1 MAEDFRARMA
11 AVQELAALHVEAGV
25 GYHQSRGE
33 AVRSRSLSKAAGG
46 GWDVRPYEAYNAAV
60 LHAQATERGVAEG
73 SMEFVTPA
81 QARRMGAGDVGVGES
96 DRYLVETA
104 DRRGIAIGLAGR
116 PAVLQRPPAYLVLH
130 VASQTDLG
138 AVGDPRCGGGD
149 EGREVAAAALVGWVV
164 EAVGERVL
172 GVAFGGSGRMPER
185 ARFEGPGAWASAV
198 VGEVGRV
205 VSESPGVHAEVRLA
219 RLERG
224 AVRKHNAGIRRSKG
238 GRVSIGSAEAS
249 ELLAESVSGLYRRA
263 VGVVERRRGVRVDF
277 ERPLARASYDSVG
290 RCLRPRGLRTF
301 GPDGPGARER
311 FYREVL
317 VDLVEA
323 AGDAA
328 EREAGARASG
338 SGGDRAEGLALVS
351 AVGGSLPGLDHRPR
365 FGADERSAR
374 AGLVGAVAARVLVE
388 GAGLEFVPRAG
399 GEEVDR
405 VQARVVRREGL
416 RSLCSDGVNVGQWL
430 AEARERERARSSGR
444 SLEVG
449 VGAVADREDVE
460 RGARAGDREEGRGV
474 EQPSLW

>member
-25 GYHQSRGE
+25 GYHQSGGE
-33 AVRSRSLSKAAGG
+33 SVRSRSLSKAPGG

-73 SMEFVTPA
+73 PMEFVTPV
-81 QARRMGAGDVGVGES
+81 QARRMGAGDVDVGEA

-104 DRRGIAIGLAGR
+104 DRRGIAIGLAGK

-130 VASQTDLG
+130 VGSQTDLV
-138 AVGDPRCGGGD
+138 AVGDPRRGGSA
-149 EGREVAAAALVGWVV
+149 EGREVAAAALVGRVV

-172 GVAFGGSGRMPER
+172 GDAFGGAGRTPER
-185 ARFEGPGAWASAV
+185 SRFEGPGAWASAV
-198 VGEVGRV
+198 VGEAARV
-205 VSESPGVHAEVRLA
+205 VSETPGVHGEVRLA
-219 RLERG
+219 RLERV
-224 AVRKHNAGIRRSKG
+224 AVRRHNAGLRRSKG
-238 GRVSIGSAEAS
+238 ERVSIGSAEAS
-249 ELLAESVSGLYRRA
+249 ELLAESVAGLYRRA

-277 ERPLARASYDSVG
+277 ERPLARASYDSAG

-311 FYREVL
+311 FYRQVL
-317 VDLVEA
+317 VDVVAA

-328 EREAGARASG
+328 EREAGVRAGG
-338 SGGDRAEGLALVS
+338 SVRDRAEGLALVS
-351 AVGGSLPGLDHRPR
+351 AVGGSLPGLDHRPA

-374 AGLVGAVAARVLVE
+374 AGVVGAVAARVLVE

-405 VQARVVRREGL
+405 VQAQVVRREGL
-416 RSLCSDGVNVGQWL
+416 RSLCSDGVNVGLWL
-430 AEARERERARSSGR
+430 AEARERERGRASGR
-444 SLEVG
+444 SLIAG
-449 VGAVADREDVE
+449 VGGEADREAGQ
-460 RGARAGDREEGRGV
+460 RGSGAGDREEERG